1 MRVLGISVW
10 IYSIWI
16 FVVGV
21 ILFFHI
27 IHKPYEGFQSLSGGS
42 GGSGSGGSSRSGGG
56 SRTSQVWVQTYS
68 TGTAAQAGTG
78 SRVPGWYPINKVTD
92 RLMYQEKLPVG
103 GSLYSTNG
111 KYSFSFRSGGIV
123 SINTSGVGE
132 YSGQQ
137 LASFQ
142 SSSNAAYIFHQGD
155 IHVINS
161 DGTTGVSPFVLG
173 TFWVAASSGSMGSI
187 DKTTCYLQLQNDG
200 DLVLKT
206 IDGVTVYH
214 TNTAVLPDPCDGIT
228 YGTYPISQVNCF
240 TLQNLITEKRALLS
254 SFTTQTSDIIAT
266 QNMLCML
273 QYQDSRLECT
283 RYRETHTDPS
293 FAPVASPVTKPLI
306 KIGGSLNLGDTVI
319 QLQAGTNNPTA
330 STDLTQQISPGD
342 MVYLGYGP
350 NIQGPFIV
358 YSINATSI
366 TITKKYVG
374 ATITN
379 MPISFTPVISKSG
392 NTKCSSGTHGYNSSL
407 VNLSTGSTSIF
418 TGINYSYYAS
428 YAKALG
434 ETDYGGATG
443 FQGSCVPRQPPSSAV
458 LYSYSIVSD
467 YINSL
472 CYGKSS
478 CTLNINSLNDLIGV
492 YNMIF
497 TKNNVL
503 AVNLFHTNTT
513 ATLAPS
519 QNPVKM
525 KVTGEDITVSLY
537 PGEKSITINNSDPIS
552 GVSGHST
559 CNIMNDTVGEF
570 TLTSSHGPFTSIDFV
585 YYGSTVTGTCATT
598 ITPGYDT
605 KASSNALMQRGL
617 TDYVTAQCIGKT
629 SCRIKWIPLSSV
641 GIADPSPGNTK
652 TFAVSLSTATNT
664 LPDNL
669 SLGDIVFI
677 KSSTCQQYDSDN
689 NDGTCTRVLCKIGE
703 KDIGDGICQP
713 YSCNYTLDSELGYVQ
728 DTNNNDGTCTT
739 PIVYHDCK
747 SGEIYNSANNTC
759 NSATS
764 ALVSYGYGRSL
775 KQNPYIY
782 DITKRGILQQPYAK
796 PLSLSGLSGLPP
808 YSFTASLETNQIF
821 NDAKLDNR
829 YNFGFY
835 GIFRYF
841 ELEPRTDFVFYAT
854 TDTTDVDGNVVH
866 AIYKPTNIYAI
877 QRYNLNKAYYDNILR
892 INSTLVT
899 SYRLA
904 ENVTTYAIN
913 SLNLANQFLNGPYDS
928 IFRDT
933 LTTINL
939 ENSQRATHITN
950 LNSAITTYNNF
961 TLPIGATSS
970 QRSQKTT
977 LLNNVVSA
985 MDALAKS
992 SYARF
997 NAYSYIYARLKSI
1010 YSPLP
1015 TGLISYKYNKQY
1027 GPFVINTKPTP
1038 NTLIVKSFIAGT
1050 LDSNGLFLES
1060 DLYEFMRRVS
1070 STAASNDGKQ
1080 PTTTAKLTTGTTL
1093 LIPLTVEP
1101 FASATS
1107 TGAAASAAAAA
1118 AAADVAAAAA
1128 IYNAAN
1134 PPTTGNPPTTSVT
1147 NTLGSTISNAEF
1159 IRSIL
1164 ADANIGA
1171 SLNVVANGGIKN
1183 AKLYKLDYQ
1192 DGSFNGSYTS
1202 LVAGDSCGS
1211 GLLTTQNS
1219 ITFSLTGS
1227 ATSPSVALNSI
1238 NLMIGLKYQLVVSV
1252 KATSPCTM
1260 KLEYAPSNYYM
1271 MSTDVTTTAGNTVL
1285 VNLTSTFVMFVWNFT
1300 AISSTIKFRINKS
1313 SSSTNTIIEF
1323 NGLSIQGGLTAPL
1336 LPLACANGTTV
1347 TTIVNGTTTVCST

>member
-173 TFWVAASSGSMGSI
+173 TFWVAVSSGSMGSI
-187 DKTTCYLQLQNDG
+187 DKTTCYLHLQNDG

-214 TNTAVLPDPCDGIT
+214 TNTAVPPTVCDGIT

-240 TLQNLITEKRALLS
+240 TLQNLITENRALLS

-273 QYQDSRLECT
+273 EYQDSRLECT

-306 KIGGSLNLGDTVI
+306 KIGGSLNPGDTVI

-407 VNLSTGSTSIF
+407 VNLSTGSTAIF

-428 YAKALG
+428 YNRSLG
-434 ETDYGGATG
+434 EFDYGGATG

-570 TLTSSHGPFTSIDFV
+570 TLTSSRGPFTSIDFV

-641 GIADPSPGNTK
+641 GIADPSPGNIK
-652 TFAVSLSTATNT
+652 TLAVSLSTATNT

-689 NDGTCTRVLCKIGE
+689 NDGTCTRVLCNVGE

-713 YSCNYTLDSELGYVQ
+713 YSCNYTLIVNSYVQ

-739 PIVYHDCK
+739 PIVYYDCQP
-747 SGEIYNSANNTC
+747 GEIYNSANNTC
-759 NSATS
+759 SSTPT
-764 ALVSYGYGRSL
+764 ALIPYTYGRSL
-775 KQNPYIY
+775 KQNPYVY
-782 DITKRGILQQPYAK
+782 DIIKRGIAQQPYAK
-796 PLSLSGLSGLPP
+796 PVSLSRNSGLPP
-808 YSFTASLETNQIF
+808 YSFTASLETTQIM

-835 GIFRYF
+835 SIFKFFDLEARSTFILGGI
-841 ELEPRTDFVFYAT
+841 LGT
-854 TDTTDVDGNVVH
+854 TDSDGNSVH
-866 AIYKPTNIYAI
+866 TIYKPTNINGI

-892 INSTLVT
+892 INSTLVKA
-899 SYRLA
+899 YYLA

-933 LTTINL
+933 ITTINF
-939 ENSQRATHITN
+939 ENSQRATYISN
-950 LNSAITTYNNF
+950 LNSAIGTYNSVLSMDN
-961 TLPIGATSS
+961 
-970 QRSQKTT
+970 
-977 LLNNVVSA
+977 LNNLVSA

-997 NAYSYIYARLKSI
+997 NAYSYIRARLNSI
-1010 YSPLP
+1010 YSQLP
-1015 TGLISYKYNKQY
+1015 PGLISYNYNKQY
-1027 GPFVINTKPTP
+1027 GPFVINTKPTA
-1038 NTLIVKSFIAGT
+1038 NTLIVKEMLPGM

-1060 DLYEFMRRVS
+1060 DLYKFMQLVS

-1118 AAADVAAAAA
+1118 AAAAAADVAAAAA

-1134 PPTTGNPPTTSVT
+1134 PSTTAIT
-1147 NTLGSTISNAEF
+1147 NGSGLTISNEAF
-1159 IRSIL
+1159 IRNIL

-1171 SLNVVANGGIKN
+1171 SLNVVPNGGIKN
-1183 AKLYKLDYQ
+1183 AKVYKLDYQ
-1192 DGSFNGSYTS
+1192 DGTFNGSYTS
-1202 LVAGDSCGS
+1202 LVAGDSCGP

-1252 KATSPCTM
+1252 KATSSCTM